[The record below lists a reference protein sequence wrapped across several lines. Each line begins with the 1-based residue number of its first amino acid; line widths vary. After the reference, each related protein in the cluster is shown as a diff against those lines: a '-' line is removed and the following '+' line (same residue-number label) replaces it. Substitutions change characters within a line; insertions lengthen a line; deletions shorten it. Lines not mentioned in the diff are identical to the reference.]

1 MRTAPSRCDGVVE
14 GMAPCYVR
22 IVQEGQPMTT
32 AALVALI
39 LRLQG
44 LHAPGPAE
52 VRARLLAATIATEAA
67 RYDLDPLLLAATIQH
82 ESGFRQDATGALGEI
97 GYLQIKRGTLATRGF
112 DHLSDVGLRQPRIN
126 IHLGARHMDRVR
138 SICGATSPP
147 LHWLSVYSGRHKCRP
162 SPYSRAI
169 LRLLSDAQSK
179 EVASQ

>member
-1 MRTAPSRCDGVVE
+1 L
-14 GMAPCYVR
+14 
-22 IVQEGQPMTT
+22 TT

-52 VRARLLAATIATEAA
+52 VRARLLAATIATEAI
-67 RYDLDPLLLAATIQH
+67 RYDLPPDLIAAVIAH
-82 ESGFRQDATGALGEI
+82 ESAFRQDATGTLGEV
-97 GYLQIKRGTLATRGF
+97 GLLQLKRGTLATRGF

-126 IHLGARHMDRVR
+126 IHLGARHMAHVR
-138 SICGATSPP
+138 ELCGVGSLA
-147 LHWLSVYSGRHKCRP
+147 LHWLSVYSGRRKCRS